1 MTEFGKVADNLE
13 AVVEHIRRRFRPAK
27 VILFGSYA
35 SDRAR
40 PESDVDLLVITPE
53 PPGWREGHR
62 FGMELESRF
71 RLRLHVL
78 FMREEEFEETR
89 DIVGGLAFPAWHA
102 GKVLYEKEDS
112 GSPGTG
118 RRG

>member
-1 MTEFGKVADNLE
+1 MTEPREIADDLE
-13 AVVEHIRRRFRPAK
+13 AVVEQIRGRFRPAK

-35 SDRAR
+35 ADRAR

-53 PPGWREGHR
+53 APGWREGHR

-71 RLRLHVL
+71 RLRLHIL

-89 DIVGGLAFPAWHA
+89 DVVGGLAFPASRA
-102 GKVLYEKEDS
+102 GKVLYEQK
-112 GSPGTG
+112 P
-118 RRG
+118 

>member
-1 MTEFGKVADNLE
+1 MNEFREIADNLE
-13 AVVEHIRRRFRPAK
+13 AVVEQIRGCFRPAK

-35 SDRAR
+35 SGQAR
-40 PESDVDLLVITPE
+40 PDSDVDLLVITPE

-78 FMREEEFEETR
+78 FMREEEFEETK
-89 DIVGGLAFPAWHA
+89 DIVGGLAFPASRA
-102 GKVLYEKEDS
+102 GKVLYEQK
-112 GSPGTG
+112 P
-118 RRG
+118 